1 MGPAVNPRL
10 EQVSQWIQARHP
22 EVAQIEPDFDLI
34 DSRLIDS
41 LGFLEFIGLIERL
54 AGTPIDVETVDI
66 DDFRSLANIEQAF
79 FAIRS

>member
-1 MGPAVNPRL
+1 MNPSL
-10 EQVSQWIQARHP
+10 DQVSQWLQARHP
-22 EVAQIEPDFDLI
+22 EVTEIEPDLDLI

-66 DDFRSLANIEQAF
+66 DNFRSLANIDQAF